1 MSTEEKT
8 ARLNLVRYGLLLV
21 VVVAMTVTPIS
32 LFLATARVGGSIAD
46 VLTTTII
53 ATILAGVVSAAVY
66 FGYSSYLNRS

>member
-1 MSTEEKT
+1 MSQDEKT

-32 LFLATARVGGSIAD
+32 LFLATARVGGSITE

-53 ATILAGVVSAAVY
+53 ATVLAGLVSAGVY